1 MKRYALLIAAC
12 VAVPAS
18 FAMADEDPII
28 TTESSATP
36 TTKPSVRIE
45 RRIRVDASAAPRG
58 MADSPIRVRVF
69 KDGEHADK
77 IRAEV
82 DAARAA
88 YGSAGMQDV
97 KLEKATFLGVAVTD
111 TSFDLAEHLGL
122 PKGVGLTVQEV
133 VDDSPA
139 KKAGLQPH
147 DVLQSI
153 EGQLLINPDQLATY
167 VRTLKADQEVTI
179 KLIRKGTAMELK
191 AKLAEKDLP
200 ALAEGPMGVT
210 NGVWTASAPPDV
222 MMLRDLA
229 EVAPPAPGEPPRIIH
244 LARGTVSS
252 KIASNDSDGSVDIR
266 IVGDDVKLV
275 VTDKDGKVLFDGPY
289 NTDEE
294 KAKLPEA
301 HRERVDKMLKRHR
314 DAEFDVPAAP
324 PAPAAPAA
332 PAAPTATPSTQ
343 PAAMIDPLPTMDV
356 TL

>member
-1 MKRYALLIAAC
+1 MTRYALLIAAC

-18 FAMADEDPII
+18 FAVAEDDPII
-28 TTESSATP
+28 TTEGATP
-36 TTKPSVRIE
+36 TTKPSVRVE
-45 RRIRVDASAAPRG
+45 RRIRVDANAAPRG

-69 KDGEHADK
+69 KDGDHADK

-88 YGSAGMQDV
+88 YGEARLPE

-111 TSFDLAEHLGL
+111 TSFDLADHLGL

-139 KKAGLQPH
+139 KNAGLQPH

-153 EGQLLINPDQLATY
+153 EGQVLINPDQLATF
-167 VRTLKADQEVTI
+167 VRTLKPDQEVTI
-179 KLIRKGTAMELK
+179 KLLRKGTAMEVK
-191 AKLAEKDLP
+191 AKLAEKELP
-200 ALAEGPMGVT
+200 ALAEGPSGAMGGT
-210 NGVWTASAPPDV
+210 WTASFPPDV
-222 MMLRDLA
+222 MMLRDFVD
-229 EVAPPAPGEPPRIIH
+229 VAPPAPGEPPRIVH
-244 LARGTVSS
+244 LARGTVRSN
-252 KIASNDSDGSVDIR
+252 IASSDSDGSIDIR

-294 KAKLPEA
+294 KAKLPEL

-314 DAEFDVPAAP
+314 DAQFDVPAPP

-332 PAAPTATPSTQ
+332 PAAPVEAPSTQ
-343 PAAMIDPLPTMDV
+343 PAAMNDALPVMDV